1 MIFLWPEMLWLLLI
15 VPALVAAYFHL
26 LRRKKKFAVRYASLA
41 IVKEAMGPGQRMRRH
56 IPPLLFLLALTLM
69 IFAISRPAA
78 VVTLPAQFGTIILA
92 IDASGSMRA
101 NDVQPSRI
109 AAAQAAAR
117 SFVKEVPRNTRVG
130 VVSFAATATVVQAPT
145 LSREDV
151 LASLERFQL
160 QRGTAVGSGLLI
172 SLKMLFPDLVFDLN
186 SSNPRPRAGR
196 DGSRGASLDRAPKSA
211 AAAAEFKPVPPGSY
225 SSAVIIL
232 LTDGQTT
239 TGPDPIEASKMA
251 AERGVRVFTVGVGTV
266 NGEILGEEGWSMRV
280 RLDEAPLKEIA
291 NVTKGEYFYAD
302 NATELTKIYK
312 SLNSKLVL
320 EKKETE
326 ITALFSA
333 LAALLALASGLLS
346 MMWFNRIL

>member
-1 MIFLWPEMLWLLLI
+1 MIFLWPEMLWLLLV
-15 VPALVAAYFHL
+15 VPALVAAYFYL
-26 LRRKKKFAVRYASLA
+26 LSRKKKFAVRYANLA
-41 IVKEAMGPGQRMRRH
+41 IVKEAMGPGQRIRRH

-69 IFAISRPAA
+69 IFAVSRPAA
-78 VVTLPAQFGTIILA
+78 VVTLPTQFGTIILA

-101 NDVQPSRI
+101 NDVKPSRI

-117 SFVKEVPRNTRVG
+117 AFVKEVPRNTRVG
-130 VVSFAATATVVQAPT
+130 VVSFAATASVVQAPT

-160 QRGTAVGSGLLI
+160 QRGTAVGSGLLV
-172 SLKMLFPDLVFDLN
+172 SLKMLFPDIVFDLN

-196 DGSRGASLDRAPKSA
+196 DSARGASLDRDPKA
-211 AAAAEFKPVPPGSY
+211 AAAPEFKPVPPGSY

-266 NGEILGEEGWSMRV
+266 SGEILGEEGWSMRV

-302 NATELTKIYK
+302 NSAELTKIYK
-312 SLNSKLVL
+312 TLNSKLVL

-333 LAALLALASGLLS
+333 LAALFALASGLLS

>member
-15 VPALVAAYFHL
+15 VPALVGAYLLL
-26 LRRKKKFAVRYASLA
+26 LRRKKKFAVRYANLA
-41 IVKEAMGPGQRMRRH
+41 IVREAMGPAQRMRRH
-56 IPPLLFLLALTLM
+56 IPPMLFLLALTLM

-78 VVTLPAQFGTIILA
+78 VVTLPSQFGTIILA

-130 VVSFAATATVVQAPT
+130 VVSFAATASVVQAPT

-151 LASLERFQL
+151 LTSLDRFQL
-160 QRGTAVGSGLLI
+160 QRGTAVGSGLLV
-172 SLKMLFPDLVFDLN
+172 SLKMLFPDMVFDLN
-186 SSNPRPRAGR
+186 SSNPRPRSGR
-196 DGSRGASLDRAPKSA
+196 DGSRGASLDTAPKA

-266 NGEILGEEGWSMRV
+266 TGEILGEEGWSMRV

-302 NATELTKIYK
+302 NSADLTKIYK
-312 SLNSKLVL
+312 SLNSKLVM

-333 LAALLALASGLLS
+333 LAALFAVVSGLLS
-346 MMWFNRIL
+346 MLWFNRIL